1 MGNLVSPRARRCQGH
16 PMDDHDRLPPVLR
29 MWVAHAALPW
39 SASSVRRL
47 WVRALAETGCP
58 QAALAR
64 LDRAEAATLARDA
77 PRVWGAA
84 HPAALRPSG
93 PWQSADRAA

>member
-1 MGNLVSPRARRCQGH
+1 MGNLVSPRVRPVVGR
-16 PMDDHDRLPPVLR
+16 PMDDHDRLPPALR
-29 MWVAHAALPW
+29 LWVAHAALPW

-47 WVRALAETGCP
+47 WTRALAETGCP

-64 LDRAEAATLARDA
+64 LDRAEAATLAREA

-84 HPAALRPSG
+84 HPAALRRSG
-93 PWQSADRAA
+93 PLQSAGRAA